1 MTNTLKPE
9 EAQQAPLDDISMYLD
24 EDPEAQP
31 ITREEYV
38 DSDEEYESSNKI
50 REGLKDPKIKLLLTV
65 AGLMGV
71 ILLMFSGCDTSPK
84 AAKVDAKDQQ
94 IAKLQEE
101 LKKANN
107 VNEGDT
113 ASRQARDYA
122 YAAKNAKGK
131 GSGKN
136 NPSTNKPV
144 SPPAAYVSSLPNNR
158 LDIRDTPEPVSM
170 PLPRTIPSSPA
181 APSRNNA
188 EIESLKKQLAELT
201 QKLKEGKKVEPEQ
214 IAAAPG
220 FLGEEQ
226 VNPNAAMNVV
236 DDGTLAT
243 VAPYDGG
250 IEQTALLSGSPPIT
264 VAAGTEATARIDM
277 PIYQSANSRSRAI
290 LTLADNVKA
299 DGRTVIP
306 RGARLLG
313 YANFDGD
320 IVNISIE
327 TAAINGSPVQ
337 LPGES
342 QITVL
347 KGNKEPLIAKA
358 FNGGGGGFLKNFLPA
373 ILDGATAGVQ
383 QVISPN
389 QSQIISGNNIIQSS
403 SSSGRGLSSAGL
415 AAFGGL
421 SNGLSTGLKAQ
432 MQSSFTQSQQTQTTA
447 KGIKA
452 GTEVRLIFTSP
463 TQMVVPGLV
472 ASANTTPG

>member
-1 MTNTLKPE
+1 MTNTLIKPE
-9 EAQQAPLDDISMYLD
+9 AAQEAPLDDISMYLD

-38 DSDEEYESSNKI
+38 DPDEEYESSNKI
-50 REGLKDPKIKLLLTV
+50 REGLKDPKIKLLLTIG
-65 AGLMGV
+65 GLMGV
-71 ILLMFSGCDTSPK
+71 ILLMFSGCNTAPTT
-84 AAKVDAKDQQ
+84 AKVDAKDQQ

-113 ASRQARDYA
+113 ATRQARDYA

-131 GSGKN
+131 GTGKN
-136 NPSTNKPV
+136 APSANKPV

-158 LDIRDTPEPVSM
+158 LDIRDTPEPVSI
-170 PLPRTIPSSPA
+170 PLPIASSPA
-181 APSRNNA
+181 APSRNT

-214 IAAAPG
+214 VAAAPS

-236 DDGTLAT
+236 DDGTLAP

-290 LTLADNVKA
+290 LTLADDVKA

-320 IVNISIE
+320 LVNISIE

-358 FNGGGGGFLKNFLPA
+358 FNGGGGGFFKNFLPA

-389 QSQIISGNNIIQSS
+389 QSQIISGNNIVQSS

-432 MQSSFTQSQQTQTTA
+432 MQSSFTQSQQVQTTA

>member
-1 MTNTLKPE
+1 
-9 EAQQAPLDDISMYLD
+9 MYLD

-38 DSDEEYESSNKI
+38 DTDEEYESSNKI
-50 REGLKDPKIKLLLTV
+50 REGLKDPKIKLLLTIG
-65 AGLMGV
+65 GLMGV
-71 ILLMFSGCDTSPK
+71 ILLMFSGCDTAPK
-84 AAKVDAKDQQ
+84 TAKVDSKDQQ

-113 ASRQARDYA
+113 ATRQARDYA

-131 GSGKN
+131 GTGKN
-136 NPSTNKPV
+136 TPSANKPI

-158 LDIRDTPEPVSM
+158 LDIRDTPEPVSI
-170 PLPRTIPSSPA
+170 PLPRTVASSPA

-201 QKLKEGKKVEPEQ
+201 QKLKEGKVEPEQ
-214 IAAAPG
+214 IASAPS

-236 DDGTLAT
+236 DDGTLAP

-250 IEQTALLSGSPPIT
+250 IEQT
-264 VAAGTEATARIDM
+264 VAAGTEAAARIDM

-290 LTLADNVKA
+290 LTLADDVKA

-320 IVNISIE
+320 MVNISIE

-358 FNGGGGGFLKNFLPA
+358 FNGGGGGFFKNFLPA

-389 QSQIISGNNIIQSS
+389 QSQIISGNNIVQSS

-432 MQSSFTQSQQTQTTA
+432 MQSSFTQSQQAQTTA